1 MSGPGAP
8 RRLRVLRVIAR
19 LNVGGPALHVSL
31 LTSRLDPDRFESL
44 LAAGSPGER
53 EGDMLA
59 LRPDLAV
66 ELGERLVTIP
76 GLGRDVRPGADLR
89 ALRGLEGLVRR
100 FRPHV
105 VHTHT
110 AKAGALGRLVAAG
123 RRTPVIVH
131 TFHGTVF
138 GGHFHPVAGRA
149 AALAERGL
157 GRLSDAVLA
166 VSPTVASELARH
178 HVGRGRVRVVP
189 LGLDLAPFAAVPA
202 LEGAPPPVLTLVARL
217 APVKDVPL
225 FLEAAEMARRRVPAL
240 RVRIAGDGPLRSEI
254 EAIAPPWAELLGHRG
269 DLPALL
275 ADSGVV
281 ALSSRSEGSPVA
293 LIEALAAAR
302 PVVSVPVGGVVDILR
317 GRPGALL
324 ATDRS
329 AGALA
334 DAIVQAL
341 GDASLARAAAA
352 GRAQIVCEFGIE
364 RLVADIEAL
373 YEELWEAHSRL
384 SSRRLSEP

>member
-1 MSGPGAP
+1 M
-8 RRLRVLRVIAR
+8 
-19 LNVGGPALHVSL
+19 GGPALHVCL

-44 LAAGSPGER
+44 LAVGSPGER

-59 LRPDLAV
+59 LRPDLAAEV
-66 ELGERLVTIP
+66 GERLVTMP

-89 ALRGLEGLVRR
+89 ALLALDRLVRR

-105 VHTHT
+105 LHTHT

-138 GGHFHPVAGRA
+138 GGHFRPVAGRA

-166 VSPTVASELARH
+166 VSPAVASELARH

-189 LGLDLAPFAAVPA
+189 LGLDLAPFATVPA
-202 LEGAPPPVLTLVARL
+202 LEGGPPPVLTLVARL
-217 APVKDVPL
+217 VPVKDVPL
-225 FLEAAEMARRRVPAL
+225 FLEAAEMARRRLPDL
-240 RVRIAGDGPLRSEI
+240 RVRIAGDGPLRAEI
-254 EAIAPPWAELLGHRG
+254 EAMAPAWAELLGHRG

-275 ADSGVV
+275 NDSGVV

-317 GRPGALL
+317 DRPGALL
-324 ATDRS
+324 ARDRS
-329 AGALA
+329 ARALA

-341 GDASLARAAAA
+341 GDGSLARAAAA
-352 GRAQIVCEFGIE
+352 GRSRVVAEFGVE
-364 RLVADIEAL
+364 RLVSDIEAL
-373 YEELWEAHSRL
+373 YEELWEANGRHHQERGA
-384 SSRRLSEP
+384 